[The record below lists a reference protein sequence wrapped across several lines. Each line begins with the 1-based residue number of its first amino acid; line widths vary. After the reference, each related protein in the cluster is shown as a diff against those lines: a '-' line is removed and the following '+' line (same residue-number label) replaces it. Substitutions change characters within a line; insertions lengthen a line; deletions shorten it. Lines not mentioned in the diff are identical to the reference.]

1 MISERAIEFFS
12 WFEYLWPFSIVII
25 PGIFIFLRVR
35 SNENNQ
41 CR

>member
-1 MISERAIEFFS
+1 MIPGYLITLFS
-12 WFEYLWPFSIVII
+12 WMEYLIPLSIVII